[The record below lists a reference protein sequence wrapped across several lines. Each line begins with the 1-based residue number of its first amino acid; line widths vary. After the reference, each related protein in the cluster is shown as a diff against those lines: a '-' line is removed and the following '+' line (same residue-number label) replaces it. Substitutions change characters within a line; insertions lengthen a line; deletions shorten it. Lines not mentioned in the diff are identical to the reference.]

1 MSPLQSGAPPSPQ
14 AREYDPEIKDIASY
28 VHNTPINSDLAFDTA
43 RFVFLDTLGCGLE
56 GLRFKE
62 CTKLLGP
69 IVEGTVVPNGT
80 KVPGTPFQLDPVNG
94 AFNIGAMIRWLDYN
108 DCWLAAEWG
117 HPSDNLGA
125 ILAVA
130 DWISRTNRAG
140 GNLGNGKVITIREVL
155 EAMIKAHEIQG
166 CLALLNSYN
175 KVGLD
180 HVVLVKVA
188 SAAVVSK
195 LLGLS
200 ERQTADA
207 VSQAW
212 VDGQSLRTYRHSP
225 NTMSRK
231 SWAAGDACQR
241 AVNLV
246 LKVMKGEPGVPT
258 VLSAPVWGFYDVL
271 FKGKKF
277 EFQRSYGSYV
287 MENVLFKVSYPAE
300 FHSQTAIEAAKRIRQ
315 KLLDQGKSAA
325 DIKGI
330 TCRTHEACIRII
342 DKQFKPMDNFA
353 DRDHCIQYMTAV
365 MLVFGR
371 LEATD
376 YTDGGEAATSP
387 LVESLRQKIACVED
401 PEFTEHYHD
410 QNLRTIPN
418 ALTVTLNDGQVLEE
432 VVVHAP
438 LGHRLRREEA
448 KPEILAKYKRHLG
461 PHYSEAKVKELVDLG
476 NDAKR
481 LEAMAVDETQIME
494 ASCNITV
501 EEFGRVMKET
511 GQNPSEE
518 ELAKIIKEVD
528 LDGDGTINFDEFIS
542 MMTGRTRPK
551 EDQPRTSENDI
562 KSDVAPIPASSE
574 LAYPEEEEWKSAWKE
589 FDHSLSGSITAAQL
603 RQVLGNLGESIS
615 DAEIDNVII
624 KSVDSDDKISYAGFA
639 EFMKS
644 RSTAELDILDS
655 Y

>member
-1 MSPLQSGAPPSPQ
+1 MASLQSGAPVPPSE
-14 AREYDPEIKDIASY
+14 ARAYDPEINDIADY
-28 VHNTPINSDLAFDTA
+28 VHNKPIDSDLAFDTA
-43 RFVFLDTLGCGLE
+43 RWVFLDTLGCGLE
-56 GLRFKE
+56 GLQFKE

-130 DWISRTNRAG
+130 DWVTRTNKAG
-140 GNLGNGKVITIREVL
+140 GNIAGGKTFTVRDVL

-166 CLALLNSYN
+166 CLALLNSFN

-195 LLGLS
+195 MLGLS
-200 ERQTADA
+200 EKQTADA
-207 VSQAW
+207 VTQAF

-241 AVNLV
+241 AVNLA
-246 LKVMKGEPGVPT
+246 LKVLKGEPGVPT
-258 VLSAPVWGFYDVL
+258 VLSAPIWGFYDVL

-277 EFQRSYGSYV
+277 EFQRPYGSYV

-300 FHSQTAIEAAKRIRQ
+300 FHSQTAVEASQ
-315 KLLDQGKSAA
+315 KIHDQLKAMGKSAA
-325 DIKGI
+325 DIKEI

-353 DRDHCIQYMTAV
+353 DRDHCIQYMCSV

-371 LEATD
+371 LTAGD
-376 YTDGGEAATSP
+376 YTDGSEAATSP
-387 LVESLRQKIACVED
+387 LVESLRQKMKCVED
-401 PEFTEHYHD
+401 PKFTADYHD
-410 QNLRTIPN
+410 PSLRTISN
-418 ALTVTLNDGQVLEE
+418 GLTVELHDGTFLDE
-432 VVVHAP
+432 VVVEAP

-448 KPEILAKYKRHLG
+448 KPEILAKYKRHLE
-461 PHYSEAKVKELVDLG
+461 PHFSAEKVKHLVELGLDPKTLEATPIDDYVDLYVV
-476 NDAKR
+476 K
-481 LEAMAVDETQIME
+481 
-494 ASCNITV
+494 
-501 EEFGRVMKET
+501 
-511 GQNPSEE
+511 
-518 ELAKIIKEVD
+518 
-528 LDGDGTINFDEFIS
+528 
-542 MMTGRTRPK
+542 
-551 EDQPRTSENDI
+551 
-562 KSDVAPIPASSE
+562 
-574 LAYPEEEEWKSAWKE
+574 
-589 FDHSLSGSITAAQL
+589 
-603 RQVLGNLGESIS
+603 
-615 DAEIDNVII
+615 
-624 KSVDSDDKISYAGFA
+624 DSKFV
-639 EFMKS
+639 
-644 RSTAELDILDS
+644 
-655 Y
+655 